1 MPVTIEDVRKV
12 AYLARLRFSP
22 EEEERLIAQL
32 NRILDYIAQLNELD
46 TAEVEPTSHVLPLT
60 NAFREDEAKPPMSR
74 DELLSNA
81 PSHDGKFFRV
91 PKVI

>member
-12 AYLARLRFSP
+12 AYLARLKLSL
-22 EEEERLIAQL
+22 EEEEKLISQL
-32 NRILDYIAQLNELD
+32 NRILDYIGQLNELD
-46 TAEVEPTSHVLPLT
+46 TADVEPTSHVLPLT
-60 NAFREDEAKPPMSR
+60 NAFREDKVRPSAPRK
-74 DELLSNA
+74 ELLSNA

>member
-22 EEEERLIAQL
+22 EEEEKLIAQL
-32 NRILDYIAQLNELD
+32 NRILDYIGQLNELD
-46 TAEVEPTSHVLPLT
+46 TTDVEPTSHVLPLT
-60 NAFREDEAKPPMSR
+60 NAFRDDNVNPSASR
-74 DELLSNA
+74 KELLSNA